1 MMMMMSWKLKSSYNS
16 FVGNPNDKIMYART
30 TKRSSSFP
38 VSGRLERRHSLR
50 LFSSSKRLSS
60 SLTRCGSLRQISNK
74 LLLGSDSSSSTE
86 YPSTDCSS
94 ASKLHQTFPI
104 LQDIFTVF
112 PEVVAYY
119 VSIKSVVSPFM
130 PHWNL
135 QVPHRLHLYSTIWAN
150 ILHPSIHGATAPYGP
165 WPPS

>member
-1 MMMMMSWKLKSSYNS
+1 MVMMMSWKLKSSYNS
-16 FVGNPNDKIMYART
+16 VAGNPNDKILYART

-60 SLTRCGSLRQISNK
+60 SLTRCGSMRQISNK

-94 ASKLHQTFPI
+94 GSKLHRPFPI
-104 LQDIFTVF
+104 ARLFAVF
-112 PEVVAYY
+112 PEVVANY
-119 VSIKSVVSPFM
+119 VSIKFVVSPFM
-130 PHWNL
+130 SHFEDFELPTFCSFIL
-135 QVPHRLHLYSTIWAN
+135 QYGQIF
-150 ILHPSIHGATAPYGP
+150 PSAVELC
-165 WPPS
+165 

>member
-1 MMMMMSWKLKSSYNS
+1 MRENLKERWAAGTDGVSKVRERDRKVNSMMMMMMMSWKLKSFCDSL
-16 FVGNPNDKIMYART
+16 VGNPNDKILYART

-60 SLTRCGSLRQISNK
+60 SLTRCGSMRQISNK

-94 ASKLHQTFPI
+94 GSKLHRPFPI
-104 LQDIFTVF
+104 ARHFC
-112 PEVVAYY
+112 
-119 VSIKSVVSPFM
+119 
-130 PHWNL
+130 
-135 QVPHRLHLYSTIWAN
+135 N
-150 ILHPSIHGATAPYGP
+150 ISR
-165 WPPS
+165 SCS

>member
-1 MMMMMSWKLKSSYNS
+1 MVMMMMMVVVVVVRSWKLNSSYN
-16 FVGNPNDKIMYART
+16 FLLGNPNDKIMYART

-60 SLTRCGSLRQISNK
+60 SLTRCGSMRQISSK

-94 ASKLHQTFPI
+94 GSKLHEPFPI
-104 LQDIFTVF
+104 ATHFR
-112 PEVVAYY
+112 
-119 VSIKSVVSPFM
+119 SISTTMWALSCPTLKSLT
-130 PHWNL
+130 HWG
-135 QVPHRLHLYSTIWAN
+135 RGI
-150 ILHPSIHGATAPYGP
+150 
-165 WPPS
+165 